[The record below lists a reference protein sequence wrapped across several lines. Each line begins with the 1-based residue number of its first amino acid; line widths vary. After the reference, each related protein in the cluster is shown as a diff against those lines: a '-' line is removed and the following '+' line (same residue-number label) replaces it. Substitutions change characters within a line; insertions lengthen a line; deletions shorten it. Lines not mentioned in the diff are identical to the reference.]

1 MTVTTHIDHARSRVR
16 AEQEAVEARREAF
29 ESFADRIATL
39 STDPAPS
46 ATSGVTATTGPN
58 IHAESTA
65 TDRCRTVRTAFAET
79 IRPHS
84 VADVDD
90 SEPLLA
96 TIRSEFTDA
105 IAVALAPTT
114 EASFSAELKRALVS
128 ETRVR
133 RAEAE
138 ALARALDLERAQID
152 DAATTV
158 ERITAWITDADT
170 TPLLDLGFD
179 TLRARHETLATHRDH
194 CQELAEN
201 RQAFLDRTTAR
212 GPAVDIDHRKL
223 VPYLYDDFP
232 VDHPLLSTVARLDA
246 ACAACQRNVRDHLVR
261 RV

>member
-1 MTVTTHIDHARSRVR
+1 MTVTTHIDRARARVR
-16 AEQEAVEARREAF
+16 TEQDAVARKHEAF
-29 ESFADRIATL
+29 ETFADRIAAL
-39 STDPAPS
+39 STDPTPS
-46 ATSGVTATTGPN
+46 ATPGITATAGP
-58 IHAESTA
+58 HPPRESGG

-84 VADVDD
+84 VADADD

-96 TIRSEFTDA
+96 TIRTEFTDA

-114 EASFSAELKRALVS
+114 DASFTAELKGAIVA

-138 ALARALDLERAQID
+138 VLERALDHERTRLD
-152 DAATTV
+152 DAADAV
-158 ERITAWITDADT
+158 DRITAWIADADE

-179 TLRARHETLATHRDH
+179 ALRARHETLSTHRDR
-194 CQELAEN
+194 CQELAET
-201 RQAFLDRTTAR
+201 RQAFLRDTT
-212 GPAVDIDHRKL
+212 GGTQVEIGHRKL

-232 VDHPLLSTVARLDA
+232 VDHPVLSTAARLDA

-261 RV
+261 RA